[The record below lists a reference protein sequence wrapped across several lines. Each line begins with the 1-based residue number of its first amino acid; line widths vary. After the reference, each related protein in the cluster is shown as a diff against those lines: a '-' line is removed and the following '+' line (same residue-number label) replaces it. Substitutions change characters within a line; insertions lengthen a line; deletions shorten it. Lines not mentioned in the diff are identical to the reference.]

1 MALES
6 TVPQAYESKLYGEY
20 SGVYDLIFA
29 RFFYPRIA
37 AVIRDLRIPPGAK
50 VLELGVGTG
59 LALRAYP
66 PHCQVT
72 GVDLAPD
79 MLERAQ
85 ERIARK
91 GWRHIQLHEMDAM
104 SLAFE
109 DSSFD
114 YVMAFHVV
122 SVVPQ
127 ADRFMKEAQRV
138 CRPDG
143 KIVVVNHFRSDR
155 RVLAAIDRK
164 IEPLTRRVGW
174 HTLGLQEVFSGL
186 PLDMSRVY
194 KTSRRSL
201 FTIVVARNA
210 KGDSGAVAEAPA
222 IAVAALPSGGQPLS
236 GTARSEMGE
245 RAGDPCA

>member
-1 MALES
+1 MAFES
-6 TVPQAYESKLYGEY
+6 TAPQAYESKLYGEY
-20 SGVYDLIFA
+20 SGIYDLIFA

-72 GVDLAPD
+72 GIDLAPD

-85 ERIARK
+85 DRIARK
-91 GWRHIQLHEMDAM
+91 GWRHVQLQQMDAM
-104 SLAFE
+104 NLEFE

-122 SVVPQ
+122 SVVPE
-127 ADRFMKEAQRV
+127 ADRFMREAQRV
-138 CRPDG
+138 CKPDG
-143 KIVVVNHFRSDR
+143 KIVVVNHFRSDK

-174 HTLGLQEVFSGL
+174 HTLGLNEVFADL
-186 PLDMSRVY
+186 PLEMSRVY

-201 FTIVVARNA
+201 FTIVVASNA
-210 KGDSGAVAEAPA
+210 KEDGEAVAVAGAAIDPPSPIAAAAAPA
-222 IAVAALPSGGQPLS
+222 PAP
-236 GTARSEMGE
+236 
-245 RAGDPCA
+245 